1 MVFIGHYISISFANR
16 VRQPPLDQQNKD
28 RVGLLYFSSAHDDVV
43 FKPIA
48 ESPVLQRVGASES
61 RLLDGKFP
69 TAGEYGKARVM
80 AYGGTQAIK
89 QDAQKGIDEEVV
101 AGVLLRHYN

>member
-1 MVFIGHYISISFANR
+1 
-16 VRQPPLDQQNKD
+16 
-28 RVGLLYFSSAHDDVV
+28 
-43 FKPIA
+43 
-48 ESPVLQRVGASES
+48 
-61 RLLDGKFP
+61 
-69 TAGEYGKARVM
+69 M